1 MDPLRPARV
10 EELKHLIGI
19 YKQFLAQ
26 SIQFVS
32 LLQNIL
38 RTNLTLHD
46 TDKEQVSHRLQKTV
60 YIPNNEKGNRLATFV
75 AISREE
81 DLFIFM
87 NTLEVPP
94 TELTHAL
101 EHTTYIKWG
110 IKPMFVI
117 GDNSEIRAK
126 LSQLTVEL
134 KVQFESWSDCV
145 NYWMPQTEA
154 AKLSYI
160 VPADVDLKPLQ
171 VQHAKQLNEWWPYR
185 YRTSQQYFES
195 AIKYFG
201 AFGLFDKTSGELVAC
216 VFQNDHD
223 AVGHLYTVHERCNRG
238 YGCTLAKAITKH
250 IAVQYK
256 QDVHTFIDGNNE
268 RSIRLFNKIGY
279 KAVSR
284 TEWLVASKH

>member
-160 VPADVDLKPLQ
+160 F
-171 VQHAKQLNEWWPYR
+171 R
-185 YRTSQQYFES
+185 YL
-195 AIKYFG
+195 
-201 AFGLFDKTSGELVAC
+201 AFQPT
-216 VFQNDHD
+216 
-223 AVGHLYTVHERCNRG
+223 
-238 YGCTLAKAITKH
+238 
-250 IAVQYK
+250 
-256 QDVHTFIDGNNE
+256 
-268 RSIRLFNKIGY
+268 
-279 KAVSR
+279 
-284 TEWLVASKH
+284 